1 MEPPDLN
8 DRLKQIRGQSRRN
21 IPKNISPQMMG
32 TPTAQERMFGVPK
45 DLQAEAEGAGY
56 SDRGFMDVSDFN
68 SAEQALDDLHNDL
81 LYSQYQTGDREYR
94 KNLDANGN
102 PILRKN
108 YSIDPIDYNSPTA
121 KPVSWDDADMYA
133 DLLEGDYEGEALK
146 QVPTNTEHPERPRTV
161 AASYDPVREIMTLV
175 FLDGTY
181 WNYSNVGMEDWIKFR
196 DASSK
201 WRLLRDYFD
210 INFPHGRANMADVP
224 LDVQLLAYTR
234 ARGAGYGRSTRPK
247 LRQTRGSAGTKP
259 STSSP
264 KPVQRSSLQPKR
276 PK

>member
-8 DRLKQIRGQSRRN
+8 DRLKQIRGQSRRSV
-21 IPKNISPQMMG
+21 PKNISPQMMG

-45 DLQAEAEGAGY
+45 DLQAAAEKAGY
-56 SDRGFMDVSDFN
+56 SDRGFMDVSDIN
-68 SAEQALDDLHNDL
+68 SAEQAIEDLHNDL
-81 LYSQYQTGDREYR
+81 LYSQYQTGDRDYY
-94 KNLDANGN
+94 KNPDDNGD
-102 PILRKN
+102 PIPRKN
-108 YSIDPIDYNSPTA
+108 YSVDPIDYNSPNA

-133 DLLEGDYEGEALK
+133 DLLEGDYEGQALK

-181 WNYSNVGMEDWIKFR
+181 WNYMGVSMDDWIDFR

-201 WRLLRDYFD
+201 WRLLKYKFD
-210 INFPHGRANMADVP
+210 ISYSHGRANMADVP

-234 ARGAGYGRSTRPK
+234 ARGAGYGKSDRGR
-247 LRQTRGSAGTKP
+247 LRQPRGVPSAPTG
-259 STSSP
+259 P
-264 KPVQRSSLQPKR
+264 KAIQPSSLQPKR